1 MRNDIVNNNAW
12 CKHIVPTYMWLYV
25 SKRNIKNKNSFFR
38 QLAYT
43 HAVTLLLECPW
54 DHLPSR
60 GTLSDEFSTAD
71 CSNSLTGKCEIFMD
85 LTDFVLNS
93 LANSVSSSILFILS
107 AGILTTALVQRI
119 NTLCVHQI
127 GTAFEQTSSL
137 FTQFLLFYHIF
148 PQVSCCIRKNC
159 QLLRAKSGNCKTA
172 QLVH

>member
-71 CSNSLTGKCEIFMD
+71 CSNPLTWKCEIFMD
-85 LTDFVLNS
+85 LMDLVLNS
-93 LANSVSSSILFILS
+93 LAKSVSSSILFILS
-107 AGILTTALVQRI
+107 AGILTTAIVQW
-119 NTLCVHQI
+119 NDTLY
-127 GTAFEQTSSL
+127 E
-137 FTQFLLFYHIF
+137 FT
-148 PQVSCCIRKNC
+148 RK
-159 QLLRAKSGNCKTA
+159 LRERSVDAYFFFGEEVDALSKDSRCT
-172 QLVH
+172 LE

>member
-1 MRNDIVNNNAW
+1 MLHDIANNNAW

-107 AGILTTALVQRI
+107 AGILTTAIVQW
-119 NTLCVHQI
+119 NDTLY
-127 GTAFEQTSSL
+127 E
-137 FTQFLLFYHIF
+137 FT
-148 PQVSCCIRKNC
+148 RK
-159 QLLRAKSGNCKTA
+159 LRERSVDAYFFFWEEVDALSKDSRCT
-172 QLVH
+172 LE

>member
-1 MRNDIVNNNAW
+1 MLHDIANNNAW

-71 CSNSLTGKCEIFMD
+71 CSNPLTWKCEIFMD
-85 LTDFVLNS
+85 LMDLVLNS
-93 LANSVSSSILFILS
+93 LAKSVSSSILFILS
-107 AGILTTALVQRI
+107 AGILTTAIVQW
-119 NTLCVHQI
+119 NDTLY
-127 GTAFEQTSSL
+127 E
-137 FTQFLLFYHIF
+137 FT
-148 PQVSCCIRKNC
+148 RK
-159 QLLRAKSGNCKTA
+159 LRERSVDAYFFFWEEVDALSKDSRCT
-172 QLVH
+172 LE